1 MKLKLGATIA
11 AIVGGVALAASPAL
25 AQMHGGGGHMGGG
38 GGFHASG
45 RTGGSFH
52 SGMSGL
58 RGGGFRAGGFR
69 DGGFRRG
76 GFRRG
81 GFCCGFFGP
90 GFGFWGDPFFWG
102 GLGFVAGYD
111 LAPSYDDYDG
121 PYGDPYAG
129 VPPEGYAPGPPAGYD
144 CNGWRWDAA
153 QNRYVAAKVAC
164 N

>member
-1 MKLKLGATIA
+1 MNSKLGATIA
-11 AIVGGVALAASPAL
+11 AVVGGVALAASPAL

-52 SGMSGL
+52 SGMSGFRGGDF
-58 RGGGFRAGGFR
+58 RGGGFRGGGFR
-69 DGGFRRG
+69 GGFHHH
-76 GFRRG
+76 
-81 GFCCGFFGP
+81 FCCGFGP
-90 GFGFWGDPFFWG
+90 GFGFWGDPFYWG

-111 LAPSYDDYDG
+111 LAPYSDDYYG
-121 PYGDPYAG
+121 PYGDPYADE
-129 VPPEGYAPGPPAGYD
+129 PPEGYAPGRPAGYD
-144 CNGWRWDAA
+144 CDGWRWDAA

>member
-1 MKLKLGATIA
+1 MTSKLGATIA
-11 AIVGGVALAASPAL
+11 ALVGGVALAASPAL

-52 SGMSGL
+52 SGTSGF
-58 RGGGFRAGGFR
+58 RGGGFRGGGFR
-69 DGGFRRG
+69 DGGFRG
-76 GFRRG
+76 GFHHR
-81 GFCCGFFGP
+81 FCCGFGP

-111 LAPSYDDYDG
+111 LAPYADDYYG
-121 PYGDPYAG
+121 PYGDPYADG
-129 VPPEGYAPGPPAGYD
+129 PPEGYAPGPPAGYD

>member
-1 MKLKLGATIA
+1 MNWKFGAKVA
-11 AIVGGVALAASPAL
+11 ALLGGVALAASPAL

-38 GGFHASG
+38 GGFHAAG

-52 SGMSGL
+52 SGLSGFRSGGFRSGGF
-58 RGGGFRAGGFR
+58 RGGGFRGGR
-69 DGGFRRG
+69 
-76 GFRRG
+76 
-81 GFCCGFFGP
+81 FCCGFFGP

-111 LAPSYDDYDG
+111 LAPYYDDYYG
-121 PYGDPYAG
+121 PYGGDPYADG
-129 VPPEGYAPGPPAGYD
+129 PPQGYAPSGPPPGYD

-153 QNRYVAAKVAC
+153 QNRYVAARVAC